1 MVLKNK
7 GDQEFDVSGR
17 WCAVVKLGA
26 GGSGAGKTSPG
37 ESEAVWGRAGRK
49 HPPPHVSTSRS
60 PPCETGQGQRETQ
73 EVGKCSYPLPKGL
86 DKFKKFTL

>member
-1 MVLKNK
+1 M
-7 GDQEFDVSGR
+7 GQEKQVQERVRLF
-17 WCAVVKLGA
+17 
-26 GGSGAGKTSPG
+26 GGGQEGNI
-37 ESEAVWGRAGRK
+37 
-49 HPPPHVSTSRS
+49 PPPHVSTSRS